1 MLKRIARTAT
11 VLVLMGTLFFLFPPK
26 STTVHAENP
35 ANVTFQVN
43 VQEVLSVSITTP
55 TNWAKGDV
63 GDFLRNKVT
72 LDVTSNNINGFTAL
86 MNSTDSSANLYHSS
100 KSNVSL
106 PTIASNTFRSGF
118 PANHWGY
125 SIDDDDSND
134 GIGKDNST
142 YSKVANSSET
152 PIPLISNAESTGTKP
167 TTSRDIYFGAKS
179 DITQAS
185 GTYSGTVVFNIISG
199 ILPVDDKS
207 EPNIPTNPATP
218 GENNVATY
226 DQANNRTVYTT
237 TTTDA
242 TAGTTEQ
249 TTTITNGDT
258 TSSYADPA
266 GVTDSTSS
274 NIYDGSMLNTVLAT
288 TASVAAASG
297 LIFFI
302 LAKRKKDD
310 DDEEETA

>member
-1 MLKRIARTAT
+1 MLKRITRAAT

-26 STTVHAENP
+26 SAIVHAENP

-55 TNWAKGDV
+55 TNWDKGNV
-63 GDFLRNKVT
+63 GVFLRNKIT

-100 KSNVSL
+100 KSNISL
-106 PTIASNTFRSGF
+106 PTITSNTSRSDF
-118 PANHWGY
+118 PANYWGY
-125 SIDDDDSND
+125 STDDNKEAGTYKPVAGSND
-134 GIGKDNST
+134 
-142 YSKVANSSET
+142 T
-152 PIPLISNAESTGTKP
+152 PIVLISNDQSTGSNNEELA
-167 TTSRDIYFGAKS
+167 TSRDIYFGAKS
-179 DITQAS
+179 DMRQAS

-207 EPNIPTNPATP
+207 KPNIPTNPATP
-218 GENNVATY
+218 DENNVATY

-237 TTTDA
+237 TTTN
-242 TAGTTEQ
+242 TADNTSKQ